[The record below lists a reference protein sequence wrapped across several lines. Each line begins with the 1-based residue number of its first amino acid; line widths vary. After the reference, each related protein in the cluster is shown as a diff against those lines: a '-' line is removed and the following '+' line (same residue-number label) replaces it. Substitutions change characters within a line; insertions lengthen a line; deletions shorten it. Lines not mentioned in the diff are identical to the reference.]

1 MSTNSQTS
9 VQTVS
14 VTRNFFGQQTV
25 EALLLE
31 LIREKKEPAVPA
43 ALSHHPTVM
52 QKCGSSRRTVAL
64 LYCAF
69 IIA

>member
-14 VTRNFFGQQTV
+14 VIRNFFGQQTV

-31 LIREKKEPAVPA
+31 LIRA
-43 ALSHHPTVM
+43 HM
-52 QKCGSSRRTVAL
+52 QPV
-64 LYCAF
+64 
-69 IIA
+69 

>member
-14 VTRNFFGQQTV
+14 VIRNFFGQQTV

-43 ALSHHPTVM
+43 ALSHHPT
-52 QKCGSSRRTVAL
+52 RRQS
-64 LYCAF
+64 
-69 IIA
+69 